1 MMQCHEKKESGRCR
15 DRSYIMR
22 MLSSLL
28 MTAHGEPH
36 LEDAVLAFF

>member
-1 MMQCHEKKESGRCR
+1 
-15 DRSYIMR
+15 MR

-28 MTAHGEPH
+28 MTAHEEPH